1 MRTNIG
7 LVAGVLGAALAL
19 GIGAPAHSQ
28 TLKPLRVTIPVPAMV
43 FYPLFVAVDKGF
55 FATHGYA
62 FEIISTAGD
71 GPDIDALISGS
82 VDFTISTPNRLF
94 TAYEQGKPLL
104 AAMNLGNRMG
114 IECAMNKAIADR
126 LSITEATP
134 LEQKLRAMKGETVAG
149 TRPGAFTYLLLVNYA
164 KRVGL
169 VPQQDVQLIGL
180 GGASSMLP
188 ALENGQVAIACTGS
202 PMPELAVSRGK
213 AIAVTHNLR
222 GDDPA
227 FDDFLF
233 ELLYVRPD
241 WAKANADVV
250 RGVATALREAIAWM
264 QDTPTETQLPEM
276 RARFTGVPDA
286 LLTEILDSLKPA
298 FRRDGIITEAAVD
311 KAAKFLRD
319 TGVITAQIPWQAVA
333 TNDYLPK

>member
-1 MRTNIG
+1 MRAIMW
-7 LVAGVLGAALAL
+7 LAAGVLGGALAL
-19 GIGAPAHSQ
+19 GAGAQAQTPA
-28 TLKPLRVTIPVPAMV
+28 LKPLRVTIPVPAMV
-43 FYPLFVAVDKGF
+43 FYPLFVAVDQGF
-55 FATHGYA
+55 FAKQGYA

-104 AAMNLGNRMG
+104 AVMNLGNRMG
-114 IECAMNKAIADR
+114 IECAMNKAAADR
-126 LSITEATP
+126 KGITEATP
-134 LEQKLRAMKGETVAG
+134 LDQKLRAMKGETVAG

-164 KRVGL
+164 KRVDL
-169 VPQQDVQLIGL
+169 VPQQDLQLIGL
-180 GGASSMLP
+180 GGPSSMLP
-188 ALENGQVAIACTGS
+188 ALENGQVAVACTGS

-213 AIAVTHNLR
+213 AIAFTHNLR

-241 WAKANADVV
+241 WAKANADTV
-250 RGVATALREAIAWM
+250 RGVATALRAAIAWM
-264 QDTPTETQLPEM
+264 QDTPTESQLPEL
-276 RARFTGVPDA
+276 RARFSGVPDA
-286 LLTEILDSLKPA
+286 LLSQILDSLKPA
-298 FRRDGIITEAAVD
+298 FRRDGMITEAAVD

-319 TGVITAQIPWQAVA
+319 TGVISAQIPWEAVA
-333 TNDYLPK
+333 SNDYLPK